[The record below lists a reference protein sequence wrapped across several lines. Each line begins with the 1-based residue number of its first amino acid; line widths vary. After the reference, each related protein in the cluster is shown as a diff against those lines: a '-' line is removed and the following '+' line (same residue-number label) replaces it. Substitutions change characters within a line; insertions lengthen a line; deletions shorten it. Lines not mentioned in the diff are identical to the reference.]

1 LEDYFS
7 SVPHQ
12 LCQRIG
18 SRKSR
23 LLQDIVMSD
32 NQNSNSDS
40 VFADGILGSVY
51 FGPIFLVVAL
61 FLLVCICFTQEFI
74 YHRYGIEMFPGYLG
88 PRVAQQRRRQQEML
102 DHELLAQAQRHRR
115 LPSNQLVREREEER
129 KRTYQEFLKPYTMVV
144 ADNDLSL
151 GEVGL
156 NDDAWVQKK
165 FEIMEQ
171 GESSWWS
178 KECNREL
185 GAQGETADFPQQTK
199 SDRKNDEK
207 EIWKEPKLQIKV
219 DICAPVMVDSP
230 SNPNLFLIDA
240 CEGTTITEQMELYS
254 ESEVASIPFNM
265 KELIISADHDNMDT
279 KTINANDESR
289 PNECPVNDLGS
300 WRMSVYPP
308 PERMLCLPVTDEY
321 GRSRKV
327 IAECVICIMEYE
339 IGDQVVWSTSRLCQ
353 HAFHSDCILAWISKA
368 KKRCPICRNFFVPI
382 QSLDNGKVVTQDE
395 NDLDAPIGFVNIS
408 VEGNREQRDSTADG
422 TQTREE
428 TGVEVA
434 GEMVV
439 SSILQ
444 HGRSSL
450 NYETTS
456 SFLEVGV
463 EAQLEEQC

>member
-1 LEDYFS
+1 
-7 SVPHQ
+7 
-12 LCQRIG
+12 
-18 SRKSR
+18 
-23 LLQDIVMSD
+23 MSD
-32 NQNSNSDS
+32 DQVSNSS
-40 VFADGILGSVY
+40 SFADYSHSSSFAGGILGSNY
-51 FGPIFLVVAL
+51 FGPIFFVVAL
-61 FLLVCICFTQEFI
+61 FLLFCLCSSQKFI
-74 YHRYGIEMFPGYLG
+74 YRRSGVEMLPGYLG
-88 PRVAQQRRRQQEML
+88 PRLAQQLRRLEML
-102 DHELLAQAQRHRR
+102 DRERLAQSPGP
-115 LPSNQLVREREEER
+115 LTDNQLIREMEEDRRR
-129 KRTYQEFLKPYTMVV
+129 KYQEFLKPYTMVV
-144 ADNDLSL
+144 ADKDLIL
-151 GEVGL
+151 GEVDL
-156 NDDAWVQKK
+156 NNAWVQKK
-165 FEIMEQ
+165 IEIMEH

-178 KECNREL
+178 EGCNREP
-185 GAQGETADFPQQTK
+185 GTGETGDLPQLTK
-199 SDRKNDEK
+199 PDRKNNEK
-207 EIWKEPKLQIKV
+207 EILKEQKRQKNV
-219 DICAPVMVDSP
+219 DICAGTVDSP
-230 SNPNLFLIDA
+230 STPKNVFSDT
-240 CEGTTITEQMELYS
+240 CEGTGDKQFEVYS
-254 ESEVASIPFNM
+254 ELEVASCPFNM
-265 KELIISADHDNMDT
+265 KQLIISADHEDMNT
-279 KTINANDESR
+279 KTMNGNGGSCL
-289 PNECPVNDLGS
+289 NEYPVNNQSSS
-300 WRMSVYPP
+300 WRKSVYPP
-308 PERMLCLPVTDEY
+308 PELMLCLPVTDEY
-321 GRSRKV
+321 GRTRKV

>member
-1 LEDYFS
+1 MTSTRSKSDLFNAMGIGPVWELRKQESESKPDTMASGVGADAILPASLSLES
-7 SVPHQ
+7 LQEMVAVCKKCG
-12 LCQRIG
+12 LCET
-18 SRKSR
+18 RK
-23 LLQDIVMSD
+23 QT
-32 NQNSNSDS
+32 

-207 EIWKEPKLQIKV
+207 EIWKEPKRI
-219 DICAPVMVDSP
+219 
-230 SNPNLFLIDA
+230 
-240 CEGTTITEQMELYS
+240 
-254 ESEVASIPFNM
+254 
-265 KELIISADHDNMDT
+265 
-279 KTINANDESR
+279 
-289 PNECPVNDLGS
+289 
-300 WRMSVYPP
+300 
-308 PERMLCLPVTDEY
+308 
-321 GRSRKV
+321 
-327 IAECVICIMEYE
+327 
-339 IGDQVVWSTSRLCQ
+339 
-353 HAFHSDCILAWISKA
+353 
-368 KKRCPICRNFFVPI
+368 RNHF
-382 QSLDNGKVVTQDE
+382 
-395 NDLDAPIGFVNIS
+395 
-408 VEGNREQRDSTADG
+408 
-422 TQTREE
+422 
-428 TGVEVA
+428 
-434 GEMVV
+434 
-439 SSILQ
+439 
-444 HGRSSL
+444 
-450 NYETTS
+450 
-456 SFLEVGV
+456 
-463 EAQLEEQC
+463 